1 MQAIA
6 TSEGRYIMPDI
17 KTAPTISIVVPFHNE
32 EPNVVEL
39 YGRLRGVMEELGRT
53 YQFVFVDD
61 GSRDLTYKLLK
72 ELAEID
78 PHVVAV
84 RRGGN
89 CGQTAAL
96 AAG

>member
-1 MQAIA
+1 
-6 TSEGRYIMPDI
+6 MPDI

-32 EPNVVEL
+32 EPNVIEL
-39 YGRLRGVMEELGRT
+39 YSRLQAVMEELGRT

-84 RRGGN
+84 RLRRN
-89 CGQTAAL
+89 FGQTAAL
-96 AAG
+96 A